1 MSRSLSSFNTT
12 SSDIALNP
20 RTYMRSA
27 SSQGAQPRPSNVTLS
42 SLIDAELSR
51 SQRSSDASAGPKD
64 PGLGSRPSSS
74 SDNSSIP
81 KTPSEVSVA
90 VKAGQSDFLPK
101 QHRSTRSDL
110 GLMSSRPSG
119 PRAPASSLSVSRH
132 GKSSSVPLASLP
144 ESGSVH
150 NRMKE
155 RHRAES
161 RKSSLDSGQ
170 GASSAPSD
178 ATAFSQYATQSYYQ
192 EMPAPP
198 GVDPQLYASLPNDQ
212 KQALQLRSAQLLALM
227 QGYAMQAQANMLAH
241 PQQPVFQGQT
251 PPFMPSSFP
260 YPIQMPMMGSPL
272 SSFPSFPSFAGPFGY
287 PLASSLQQPSHVQHP
302 YVPRSAVSA
311 LGMPSQGSP
320 QKPYPQQR
328 LP

>member
-1 MSRSLSSFNTT
+1 MSELGLAMPRTTLGTPLYGNPGLSNSQQQQAPSAIGVALSGSGPEKSAPLLASLSTSKFPPASERMSRSLSSFNTT

-155 RHRAES
+155 RHRAEA

-198 GVDPQLYASLPNDQ
+198 GVDPQLYAS
-212 KQALQLRSAQLLALM
+212 
-227 QGYAMQAQANMLAH
+227 
-241 PQQPVFQGQT
+241 
-251 PPFMPSSFP
+251 
-260 YPIQMPMMGSPL
+260 
-272 SSFPSFPSFAGPFGY
+272 
-287 PLASSLQQPSHVQHP
+287 
-302 YVPRSAVSA
+302 VS
-311 LGMPSQGSP
+311 
-320 QKPYPQQR
+320 YR
-328 LP
+328 